1 MRVENNTNSKATPP
15 RRSPWPALPMIAGLT
30 FFPLPAEAE
39 TEGEE
44 KSGPRVDVIGRVDRL
59 PDIAGTATILAP
71 QDLERAHVFTTT
83 EALRKAPGVN
93 VRDEEGFGLRPNI
106 GIRGLNPSRSTK
118 VLLLEDGIPL
128 SYAPYGDN
136 ASYYHPPIDR
146 FERIE
151 ILKGSEQLRFGPQT
165 AGGVVNYITPVPRD
179 ETTAKIKL
187 TGGNRDYFNAHV
199 QLGRGPVLVDYVRK
213 QGDGARDNTHS
224 EINDLNI
231 KAVFDV
237 ADNQSLT
244 LRANAY
250 TERSEVGYTGIT
262 EAEYRNF
269 GQRYNP
275 FDNDNF
281 DANRFGGS
289 ATYQVQFS
297 PSALLVTNLY
307 AAYFSRDWWRQS
319 SRTTDTVCGTAFRD
333 ARIAGQRVD
342 PDTCNANQGRL
353 REYTTY
359 GVEPRLFVQHKSFG
373 IDNELELALRAHY
386 ENQDRRQENGASP
399 TARSGTVV
407 ENNERRVSAYS
418 ALVQNRFMAGPVT
431 ITPALRIENIHLERR
446 NKLPASGTV
455 SGTDEVTELLPGIG
469 GTLKLGPGTTL
480 FGGVHRGFSPPRVED
495 LISNT
500 GTTAVEVPY
509 DDATEWELGIRGTP
523 RPGLEFQAALFRN
536 DFKQQVVVGSVA
548 GGDLPLAL
556 GEALYQGVEMSGRV
570 DFGTM
575 FGVARN
581 TYVRMAYQWLHTA
594 RIESPFVPLAGSAT
608 LLNEEGNR
616 LPYAPRHLLT
626 LGVGYASPSGF
637 SGEIELVHTSAQY
650 SDFANTESP
659 TANGLAGV
667 IDAYTIVNIAADYRL
682 QGTGWSVF
690 GTIKNLFGT
699 DYIADRT
706 RGILPGTPRLVQVGV
721 QYRF

>member
-1 MRVENNTNSKATPP
+1 MLASMA
-15 RRSPWPALPMIAGLT
+15 
-30 FFPLPAEAE
+30 FFPIPADAEA
-39 TEGEE
+39 EGEE

-106 GIRGLNPSRSTK
+106 GIRGLNPTRSTK

-165 AGGVVNYITPVPRD
+165 AGGVVNYITPVPKD
-179 ETTAKIKL
+179 GTTAKIKV

-199 QLGRGPVLVDYVRK
+199 QLGRGPVLLDYVHK
-213 QGDGARDNTHS
+213 QGEGSRDNTHAR
-224 EINDLNI
+224 IDDLNI

-250 TERSEVGYTGIT
+250 IERSEVGYTGIT
-262 EAEYRNF
+262 QAEYRNF

-275 FDNDNF
+275 FDNDAF

-307 AAYFSRDWWRQS
+307 ASYFSRDWWRQS
-319 SRTTDTVCGTAFRD
+319 SRTTDTLCGTAFRD
-333 ARIAGQRVD
+333 ARLAGQRVD

-353 REYTTY
+353 REYVSY

-373 IDNELELALRAHY
+373 LDNELELALRAHY
-386 ENQDRRQENGASP
+386 ETQDRRQENGAAP
-399 TARSGTVV
+399 NARSGTLV

-418 ALVQNRFMAGPVT
+418 ALIQNRFIAGPLT

-455 SGTDEVTELLPGIG
+455 SGSDSMTQLLPGIG
-469 GTLKLGPGTTL
+469 ATARLSEGSTV
-480 FGGVHRGFSPPRVED
+480 FAGVHRGFSPPRVED
-495 LISNT
+495 LISNA
-500 GTTAVEVPY
+500 GTTAVDVPY
-509 DDATEWELGIRGTP
+509 DDATEWELGIRGNL
-523 RPGLEFQAALFRN
+523 RPGIQFQAALFRN

-556 GEALYQGVEMSGRV
+556 GQALYQGVEASGRV
-570 DFGTM
+570 DFGRLFSTR
-575 FGVARN
+575 GNA
-581 TYVRMAYQWLHTA
+581 YVRAAYQWLPTA
-594 RIESPFVPLAGSAT
+594 RIESPFVPLAASAT
-608 LLNEEGNR
+608 LVNEEGNR

-626 LGVGYASPSGF
+626 FGFGYADPRGF
-637 SGEIELVHTSAQY
+637 TGEIELVHTSSQY
-650 SDFANTESP
+650 SDFANTQSP
-659 TANGLAGV
+659 TANGLAGA
-667 IDAYTIVNIAADYRL
+667 IDAYTVVNLSLDY
-682 QGTGWSVF
+682 QMPGTRWTLF
-690 GTIKNLFGT
+690 GTIKNLFDT

-706 RGILPGTPRLVQVGV
+706 RGILPGTPRLVQAGV